1 MYLFKDRFFIKS
13 ADKISLSIFPIRL
26 IIRIGITINSHFGSL
41 RRLIAMMFSDDR
53 KYTLSGWFQVHE
65 RKLYN
70 RPYQLQIFLIL
81 YEFFSEIENDESDL
95 NFLIGVKK
103 GPVFGAVW
111 TDYGKICDRFHIS
124 SKYSYEKK
132 VINVNENRAKRC
144 AFIVKTLTEE
154 EWSSFM
160 KKLNIWKAKE
170 SEILNH
176 KYNIAE
182 LDLTD
187 LNDED
192 INLITMLYNRYSSE
206 LVENSEII
214 SVKEKKFVVSKIDHE
229 KIIQNHM
236 ERLEKLAKK
245 PKLHNPVFVKL
256 DDEGKLVKDTS
267 PIVDQSALD
276 EVGTSVLS
284 CHLDAF
290 KELAKFQPNNKI

>member
-1 MYLFKDRFFIKS
+1 M
-13 ADKISLSIFPIRL
+13 
-26 IIRIGITINSHFGSL
+26 
-41 RRLIAMMFSDDR
+41 
-53 KYTLSGWFQVHE
+53 
-65 RKLYN
+65 
-70 RPYQLQIFLIL
+70 IL

-103 GPVFGAVW
+103 GPVFWAVW
-111 TDYGKICDRFHIS
+111 TDYGKICDRFHIN
-124 SKYSYEKK
+124 SKAIYEDKIIK
-132 VINVNENRAKRC
+132 VNEDRAKRC
-144 AFIVKTLTEE
+144 AFIVQTLTEE

-182 LDLTD
+182 LDLAD

-192 INLITMLYNRYSSE
+192 INLITMLYNRYSTE

-214 SVKEKKFVVSKIDHE
+214 AVKEKKFVVSKVDYD

-245 PKLHNPVFVKL
+245 PKLLNPVFVKL
-256 DDEGKLVKDTS
+256 DNEGELVKDIST
-267 PIVDQSALD
+267 VVEQSTLD
-276 EVGTSVLS
+276 EVASSVLS
-284 CHLDAF
+284 RHLDAF
-290 KELAKFQPNNKI
+290 KELKNSK

>member
-1 MYLFKDRFFIKS
+1 
-13 ADKISLSIFPIRL
+13 
-26 IIRIGITINSHFGSL
+26 
-41 RRLIAMMFSDDR
+41 MFSDDR

-65 RKLYN
+65 RELYN
-70 RPYQLQIFLIL
+70 RPYKLQIFLIL

-111 TDYGKICDRFHIS
+111 TDYGKVCDRFHIS

-144 AFIVKTLTEE
+144 AFIVQTLTEE

-182 LDLTD
+182 LDLAD

-214 SVKEKKFVVSKIDHE
+214 TVKEKKFVVSKIDYE

-256 DDEGKLVKDTS
+256 DDEGKLVKDTL
-267 PIVDQSALD
+267 PIVD
-276 EVGTSVLS
+276 
-284 CHLDAF
+284 
-290 KELAKFQPNNKI
+290 

>member
-1 MYLFKDRFFIKS
+1 
-13 ADKISLSIFPIRL
+13 
-26 IIRIGITINSHFGSL
+26 
-41 RRLIAMMFSDDR
+41 MMFSDDR
-53 KYTLSGWFQVHE
+53 KFALSDWFQVHE
-65 RKLYN
+65 RELYN
-70 RPYQLQIFLIL
+70 RRFKLQIFLIL
-81 YEFFSEIENDESDL
+81 YEFFSEIENDEADL
-95 NFLIGVKK
+95 NFLFGIEK

-111 TDYGKICDRFHIS
+111 TDYGKICDAFHIN
-124 SKYSYEKK
+124 SKSFYEDK
-132 VINVNENRAKRC
+132 VININEDRAKRC
-144 AFIVKTLTEE
+144 AFIVQTLTEE
-154 EWSSFM
+154 EWSSLM

-176 KYNIAE
+176 KYKIAE
-182 LDLTD
+182 LDLAD

-192 INLITMLYNRYSSE
+192 INLITMLDNQYPSE

-214 SVKEKKFVVSKIDHE
+214 TVKEKKFVVSKIEHE

-256 DDEGKLVKDTS
+256 DDKGKLVKDTS

-276 EVGTSVLS
+276 EVGTSVLAR
-284 CHLDAF
+284 HLDAF